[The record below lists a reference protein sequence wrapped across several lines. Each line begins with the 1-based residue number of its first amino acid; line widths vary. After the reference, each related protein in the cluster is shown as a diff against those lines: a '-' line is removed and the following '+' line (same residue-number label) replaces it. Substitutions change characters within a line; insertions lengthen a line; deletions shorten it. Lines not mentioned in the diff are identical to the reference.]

1 MDYSA
6 KSMAVNNTAQGI
18 KKLKTRLGMRD
29 NEKTTPFRPFSQSD
43 PINEDVDYGWGV
55 ANVSQHIVNTFI

>member
-18 KKLKTRLGMRD
+18 KKAKNKSDNEAKDNGKITPFLTRLMSLG
-29 NEKTTPFRPFSQSD
+29 
-43 PINEDVDYGWGV
+43 G
-55 ANVSQHIVNTFI
+55 

>member
-18 KKLKTRLGMRD
+18 KKKLKTSLITKD
-29 NEKTTPFRPFSQSD
+29 NGKITPFLTRLMSL
-43 PINEDVDYGWGV
+43 GG
-55 ANVSQHIVNTFI
+55 

>member
-18 KKLKTRLGMRD
+18 KKLKTRPGMRD
-29 NEKTTPFRPFSQSD
+29 NEKTTPFSAFQS
-43 PINEDVDYGWGV
+43 I
-55 ANVSQHIVNTFI
+55 